1 MDRQDGFLHNTVL
14 VLASIL
20 FVAYLLCV
28 RSEEEIGEALESEI
42 VHHDRVLR
50 FYSVFEFCFRF
61 YSVFEFCFKLHG
73 NALLGEK

>member
-28 RSEEEIGEALESEI
+28 RSEEELVEALESEI

-50 FYSVFEFCFRF
+50 LPLAC
-61 YSVFEFCFKLHG
+61 
-73 NALLGEK
+73 